1 MLARED
7 FACYTSDSRDY
18 YCRVHIGQETVG
30 CGAGS
35 EDHMNFNT
43 EDAGGSLKKETDR
56 SKEQPMQMICSGIL
70 RKDGEKIIYVRFER
84 GADFAEGS
92 LPAAK
97 ITSQSG
103 FSPDEISQ
111 FESYM
116 SENRF
121 SIIEQAKTVNLMKN
135 FMR

>member
-1 MLARED
+1 
-7 FACYTSDSRDY
+7 
-18 YCRVHIGQETVG
+18 
-30 CGAGS
+30 
-35 EDHMNFNT
+35 MNFNT
-43 EDAGGSLKKETDR
+43 ENANRPQKRATEQA
-56 SKEQPMQMICSGIL
+56 KEQPMQMICSGIL

-103 FSPDEISQ
+103 FSTDEILQ
-111 FESYM
+111 FEEYM

-121 SIIEQAKTVNLMKN
+121 AIIEQAKSVNLMKN
-135 FMR
+135 FMK

>member
-1 MLARED
+1 
-7 FACYTSDSRDY
+7 
-18 YCRVHIGQETVG
+18 
-30 CGAGS
+30 
-35 EDHMNFNT
+35 
-43 EDAGGSLKKETDR
+43 
-56 SKEQPMQMICSGIL
+56 MQMICSGIL

-84 GADFAEGS
+84 GVDFAEGS

-103 FSPDEISQ
+103 FSPDEITQ